1 MKSLLKHLSPF
12 APDQSGAVSALF
24 EFGGLIVI
32 CDAGGCTGNI
42 CGFDE
47 PRWFTRPGAVFSAG
61 LRDMDA
67 ILGRDDKL
75 VAKLQAAMEDSD
87 LAFSAIIGTPV
98 PAIIATDFQALK
110 RMAEK
115 RTGRPAITV
124 ATTGTH
130 HYDRGASAAWVE
142 LFRTFASEHVPVESG
157 TVGVLGASP
166 LDFSCVN
173 AGTHLACALEN
184 EGFRKVWCYGMGA
197 GLDRVRTAS
206 AAEQNIVVSPAG
218 LAAAKHL
225 EKTFGTPYEVRCPW
239 LRLPARTLDALP
251 RIAGRN
257 ILVVHQQF
265 AANAVREQILSIH
278 PGARATVASWF
289 LMEPEFMRE
298 GDFPIASEEAFVE
311 AVESGGYDVIVC
323 DERLRTALPRSMR
336 DGIFDFPHFAVSG
349 RLIEEV

>member
-24 EFGGLIVI
+24 DFGGLIVI

-98 PAIIATDFQALK
+98 PTIIATDFLALK

-142 LFRTFASEHVPVESG
+142 LFKTFATERVPVESG

-173 AGTHLACALEN
+173 AGTHLVRALKN
-184 EGFRKVWCYGMGA
+184 EGGRNAWCYGMGA
-197 GLDRVRTAS
+197 GLDRVRTAA
-206 AAEQNIVVSPAG
+206 AAERNLVVSPAG
-218 LAAAKHL
+218 LAAANHL

-239 LRLPARTLDALP
+239 LPARTLDALP
-251 RIAGRN
+251 RIAGSN
-257 ILVVHQQF
+257 VLIVHQQF
-265 AANAVREQILSIH
+265 AANAVRERILSLH
-278 PGARATVASWF
+278 PESRVTVASWF
-289 LMEPEFMRE
+289 MMEPDYMRE
-298 GDFPIASEEAFVE
+298 GDFRIASEDAFIK
-311 AVESGGYDVIVC
+311 AVANGGYDAIVC
-323 DERLRTALPRSMR
+323 DERLRTALPRDFR
-336 DGIFDFPHFAVSG
+336 DRIVDFPHFAVSG
-349 RLIEEV
+349 RLIEEN

>member
-67 ILGRDDKL
+67 ILGRDDRL
-75 VAKLQAAMEDSD
+75 VAKLQAAMQDSD
-87 LAFSAIIGTPV
+87 LAFSAIVGTPV
-98 PAIIATDFQALK
+98 PAIIATDFLALK

-142 LFRTFASEHVPVESG
+142 LFRTFATERVPVESG
-157 TVGVLGASP
+157 AVGVLGASP

-173 AGTHLACALEN
+173 AGTHLVPALEK
-184 EGFRKVWCYGMGA
+184 EGWRSAWCYGMGA
-197 GLDRVRTAS
+197 GLNRVREAA
-206 AAEQNIVVSPAG
+206 AAECNIVVSPAG

-225 EKTFGTPYEVRCPW
+225 KKTFGTPYEVRCPW
-239 LRLPARTLDALP
+239 LPARTLDALP

-265 AANAVREQILSIH
+265 AANAVRERILSLH
-278 PGARATVASWF
+278 PEVRATVASWF
-289 LMEPEFMRE
+289 MMEPDFMRE
-298 GDFPIASEEAFVE
+298 GDFQIPGEEAFIE
-311 AVESGGYDVIVC
+311 AVTGGGYDAIVC
-323 DERLRTALPRSMR
+323 DERLRTALPRPFR
-336 DGIFDFPHFAVSG
+336 DIIVDFPHFAVSG
-349 RLIEEV
+349 RLIEED